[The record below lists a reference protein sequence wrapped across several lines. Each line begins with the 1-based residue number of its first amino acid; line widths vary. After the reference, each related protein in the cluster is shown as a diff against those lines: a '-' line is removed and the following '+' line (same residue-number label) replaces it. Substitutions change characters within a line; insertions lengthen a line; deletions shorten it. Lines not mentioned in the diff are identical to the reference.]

1 MSKNKKQSSP
11 SRILGIIVVAIAA
24 FAVLIKVLLRGH
36 SVVLFDPKGA
46 IAHQQHELMMLTV
59 GILLII
65 AIPALFLIY
74 FTAWKYRESNTK
86 ARYEPNARHGKLLD
100 ASVWLV
106 PGAFALVLA
115 SIMWPA
121 THHLAPQ
128 KAIAARAAPLTIQV
142 VSMRWKWLFIYP
154 DQRIATVNFVQ
165 IPVDRPIQF
174 ELTAD
179 EAPMSSF
186 WVPNLSGMLYSM
198 TGHANRLNLIA
209 NTAGDYRG
217 RSGEINGAGF
227 ADMQFTARASSV
239 ADFNKWVNDVQS
251 NGGHTLD
258 SAEYSKLLVPSEK
271 NPQAVYPAVEG
282 DLYDTILMKYMGG
295 HNHGAHSE

>member
-1 MSKNKKQSSP
+1 MPKNKKQSGP
-11 SRILGIIVVAIAA
+11 AKAVRCIALGIAA
-24 FAVLIKVLLRGH
+24 LAVLVAALLRGH
-36 SVVLFDPKGA
+36 SVVLFAPKGA
-46 IAHQQHELMMLTV
+46 IANEQHILMLLTV

-86 ARYEPNARHGKLLD
+86 AKYEPDIRHGKLLD
-100 ASVWLV
+100 ASVWLI

-115 SIMWPA
+115 LIMWPA
-121 THHLAPQ
+121 THRLAPQ
-128 KAIAARAAPLTIQV
+128 KAIAAQAKPLTIQV
-142 VSMRWKWLFIYP
+142 VSLRWKWLFIYP
-154 DQRIATVNFVQ
+154 DQRIATVNFIQ
-165 IPVDRPIQF
+165 IPVDRPVQF

-186 WVPNLSGMLYSM
+186 WVPNLSGMLYTM

-227 ADMQFTARASSV
+227 ADMQFTARASSND
-239 ADFNKWVNDVQS
+239 DFNKWVSNVQS

-258 SAEYSKLLVPSEK
+258 SAEYNKLLIPSEK
-271 NPQAVYPAVEG
+271 NPTTVYPAVEG

-295 HNHGAHSE
+295 HNHGAQSE